1 MRLRQRRLLIISIK
15 SSENMAGTIR
25 AQYPDSIRNI
35 LVPCSGRVG
44 PDLILRAFGRG
55 ADGVVINA

>member
-1 MRLRQRRLLIISIK
+1 MRLRQRRLFVISK
-15 SSENMAGTIR
+15 TSENMAGTIR
-25 AQYPDSIRNI
+25 AQYPDSIRNV

-44 PDLILRAFGRG
+44 PDLIMRAFGRG